1 MTKKDYELIANELKS
16 QHEMLGYN
24 GGNIQGNGQGATPT
38 VYEMSCKLW
47 SQTLKKENERFD
59 EKRFLEACGVK

>member
-1 MTKKDYELIANELKS
+1 MSKKDYILIANELRS

-24 GGNIQGNGQGATPT
+24 DGQITGSETS

-47 SQTLKKENERFD
+47 AQTFSMKYSNFNKKM
-59 EKRFLEACGVK
+59 FLEACGIK